1 MTWKKKFL
9 RFLKEEGVYGEWVY
23 NIRKQ
28 HPTTD
33 LIFWKWQL
41 KAIFSEKEK
50 CAKAILYPFSW
61 GDTRQG
67 DFFWAALN
75 NKWNDNCS

>member
-9 RFLKEEGVYGEWVY
+9 RFLKEEGVYSEWVY

-28 HPTTD
+28 HPQTD
-33 LIFWKWQL
+33 LIFWKFGL
-41 KAIFSEKEK
+41 KRIFSEKEK
-50 CAKAILYPFSW
+50 CAKAILYPFDW
-61 GDTRQG
+61 CDTRQG